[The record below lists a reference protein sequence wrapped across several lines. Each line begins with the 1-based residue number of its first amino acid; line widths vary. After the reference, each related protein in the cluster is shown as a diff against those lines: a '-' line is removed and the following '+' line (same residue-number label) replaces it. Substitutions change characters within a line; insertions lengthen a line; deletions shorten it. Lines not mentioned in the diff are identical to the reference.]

1 MIIFRKIK
9 GLEKTFV
16 KIENESPQV
25 GDLFF
30 VEGEFFLLGINHEYI
45 SVDFVFNVESETIGI

>member
-1 MIIFRKIK
+1 MTIFRKIES
-9 GLEKTFV
+9 LEKTFL

-30 VEGEFFLLGINHEYI
+30 VEGEFFLLGENHEYI
-45 SVDFVFNVESETIGI
+45 SVDFVFSVESESVGI